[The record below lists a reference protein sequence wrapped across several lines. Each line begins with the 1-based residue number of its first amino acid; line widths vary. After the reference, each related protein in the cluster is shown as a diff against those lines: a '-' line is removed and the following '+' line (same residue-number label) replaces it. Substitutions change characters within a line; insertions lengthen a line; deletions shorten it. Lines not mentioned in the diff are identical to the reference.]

1 MAFQIHQ
8 EQLLSLPIEQ
18 VFRFFASPEN
28 LNLLTPPWAN
38 FSILS
43 PQPIEMAVGTIIEY
57 RIRLRGVPVNW
68 RSEITEWQPPFA
80 FCDVQRRGPY
90 RFWVHRHTFEEK
102 PGGTLVT
109 DHVDYGVLGGALV
122 NRLFV
127 AGELKRIFGYR
138 KIRLHELFPDTG

>member
-8 EQLLSLPIEQ
+8 EQLLSYPLEQ
-18 VFRFFASPEN
+18 VFRFFASAEN
-28 LNLLTPPWAN
+28 LNLLMPPWVR

-43 PQPIEMAVGTIIEY
+43 PLPIEMAVGTIIEY
-57 RIRLRGVPVNW
+57 RIRLRGVPVTW
-68 RSEITEWQPPFA
+68 RSEITEWQPPLA

-90 RFWVHRHTFEEK
+90 RFWVHQHTFEEK

-127 AGELKRIFGYR
+127 AGELRRIFGYR
-138 KIRLHELFPDTG
+138 KTRLHELFPDTG

>member
-1 MAFQIHQ
+1 MAFQVHQ
-8 EQLLSLPIEQ
+8 EQLLSYPIEQ
-18 VFRFFASPEN
+18 VFRLLASPEN
-28 LNLLTPPWAN
+28 LNLLTPPWVK

-80 FCDVQRRGPY
+80 FCDVQLRGPY

-109 DHVDYGVLGGALV
+109 DHVDYRVPGGAV
-122 NRLFV
+122 INRLFV
-127 AGELKRIFGYR
+127 AGELRRIFGYR
-138 KIRLHELFPDTG
+138 KTRLHELFPDTG

>member
-1 MAFQIHQ
+1 MAFQLHQ
-8 EQLLSLPIEQ
+8 EQLLSYPIEQ

-28 LNLLTPPWAN
+28 LNLLTPPWVN

-43 PQPIEMAVGTIIEY
+43 PQSIEMAVGTIIEY
-57 RIRLRGVPVNW
+57 RIRLRGVPVTW

-80 FCDVQRRGPY
+80 FCDVQLRGPY

-127 AGELKRIFGYR
+127 AGELRRIFGYR

>member
-1 MAFQIHQ
+1 MAFQVHQ
-8 EQLLSLPIEQ
+8 EQLLSYPIEQ

-28 LNLLTPPWAN
+28 LNLLTPPWVN

-43 PQPIEMAVGTIIEY
+43 PQSIEMAVGTIIEY
-57 RIRLRGVPVNW
+57 RIRLRGVPVTW

-80 FCDVQRRGPY
+80 FCDVQLRGPY

-127 AGELKRIFGYR
+127 AGELRRIFGYR

>member
-1 MAFQIHQ
+1 MAFQVHQ
-8 EQLLSLPIEQ
+8 EQLLSYPIEQ
-18 VFRFFASPEN
+18 AFRFFASPEN

-80 FCDVQRRGPY
+80 FCDVQLRGPY

-127 AGELKRIFGYR
+127 AGELRRIFTYR
-138 KIRLHELFPDTG
+138 KTRLHELFPDTG

>member
-1 MAFQIHQ
+1 MAFQVHQ
-8 EQLLSLPIEQ
+8 EQLLSYPIEQ
-18 VFRFFASPEN
+18 VFRLLASPEN
-28 LNLLTPPWAN
+28 LNLLTPPWVK

-57 RIRLRGVPVNW
+57 RIRVRGVPVNW

-80 FCDVQRRGPY
+80 FCDVQLRGPY

-127 AGELKRIFGYR
+127 AGELRRIFTYR
-138 KIRLHELFPDTG
+138 KTRLHELFPDTG

>member
-1 MAFQIHQ
+1 MAFQVHQ
-8 EQLLSLPIEQ
+8 EQLLSYPIEQ

-43 PQPIEMAVGTIIEY
+43 PQSIEMAVGTIIEY
-57 RIRLRGVPVNW
+57 RIRLRGVPVTW

-80 FCDVQRRGPY
+80 FCDVQLRGPY

-122 NRLFV
+122 NHLFV

-138 KIRLHELFPDTG
+138 KTRLHELFPDTG

>member
-1 MAFQIHQ
+1 MAFQVHQ
-8 EQLLSLPIEQ
+8 EQLLSYPIEQ

-80 FCDVQRRGPY
+80 FCDVQLRGPY
-90 RFWVHRHTFEEK
+90 RFWVHRHTFEER
-102 PGGTLVT
+102 PDGTLVT

-127 AGELKRIFGYR
+127 AGELKRVFGYR
-138 KIRLHELFPDTG
+138 KTRLHELFPDTG

>member
-1 MAFQIHQ
+1 MAFQVHQ
-8 EQLLSLPIEQ
+8 EQLLSYPIEQ

-28 LNLLTPPWAN
+28 LNLLTPPWVN

-43 PQPIEMAVGTIIEY
+43 PQSIEMAVGTIIEY
-57 RIRLRGVPVNW
+57 RIRLRGVPVTW

-80 FCDVQRRGPY
+80 FCDVQLRGPY
-90 RFWVHRHTFEEK
+90 RFWVHRHTFEER
-102 PGGTLVT
+102 PDGTLVT

-127 AGELKRIFGYR
+127 AGELKRVFGYR
-138 KIRLHELFPDTG
+138 KTRLHELFPDTG

>member
-1 MAFQIHQ
+1 MAFQVHQ
-8 EQLLSLPIEQ
+8 EQLLSYPIEQ
-18 VFRFFASPEN
+18 AFRLLASPEN
-28 LNLLTPPWAN
+28 LNLLTPPWVK

-80 FCDVQRRGPY
+80 FCDVQLRGPY

-127 AGELKRIFGYR
+127 AGELRRIFGYR
-138 KIRLHELFPDTG
+138 KTRLHELFPDTG

>member
-1 MAFQIHQ
+1 MAFQVHQ
-8 EQLLSLPIEQ
+8 EQLLSHPIEQ

-57 RIRLRGVPVNW
+57 RIRLRGVPVTW

-80 FCDVQRRGPY
+80 FCDVQLRGPY

-138 KIRLHELFPDTG
+138 KTRLHELFPDTG

>member
-1 MAFQIHQ
+1 MAFQVHQ
-8 EQLLSLPIEQ
+8 EQLLSYPIEQ

-28 LNLLTPPWAN
+28 LNLLTPPWVN

-43 PQPIEMAVGTIIEY
+43 PQSIEMAVGTIIEY
-57 RIRLRGVPVNW
+57 RIRLRGVPVTW

-80 FCDVQRRGPY
+80 FCDVQLRGPY

-138 KIRLHELFPDTG
+138 KTRLYELFPDTG

>member
-43 PQPIEMAVGTIIEY
+43 PQPIEMAVGTVIEY

-127 AGELKRIFGYR
+127 AGELRRIFGYR
-138 KIRLHELFPDTG
+138 KTRLHELFPDTG

>member
-1 MAFQIHQ
+1 MAFQVHQ
-8 EQLLSLPIEQ
+8 EQLLSYPIEQ

-43 PQPIEMAVGTIIEY
+43 PQPIEMAVGTVIEY

-80 FCDVQRRGPY
+80 FCDVQLRGPY

-127 AGELKRIFGYR
+127 AGELRRIFGYR
-138 KIRLHELFPDTG
+138 KTRLHELFPDTG

>member
-1 MAFQIHQ
+1 MAFQLHQ
-8 EQLLSLPIEQ
+8 EQLLSYPIEQ

-127 AGELKRIFGYR
+127 AGELRRIFGYR
-138 KIRLHELFPDTG
+138 KTRLYELFPDTG